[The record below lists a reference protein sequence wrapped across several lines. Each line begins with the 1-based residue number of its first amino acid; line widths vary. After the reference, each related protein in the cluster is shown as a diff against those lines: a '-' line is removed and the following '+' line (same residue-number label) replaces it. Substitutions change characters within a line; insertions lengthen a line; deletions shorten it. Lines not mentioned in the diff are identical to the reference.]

1 VDYEIANVVLSKL
14 RRDELDEPA
23 ATDALDLYRTM
34 DLERH
39 SVEPRAVLAL
49 AVRTRLT
56 AYDAAYLWLAQGLN
70 APLATFDGRL
80 GAIAVEH
87 LRKGG

>member
-1 VDYEIANVVLSKL
+1 
-14 RRDELDEPA
+14 
-23 ATDALDLYRTM
+23 M